1 MQQIFR
7 TDALERL
14 RNPERL
20 DTLMEVTS
28 MKAWIGLAAMG
39 IVLAAGVLW
48 SVAGRLPDTVP
59 GRGVLVRQGGLYSV
73 QSMGGGAVLEVL
85 APLGS
90 HVRRGDIVARI
101 AQPDLDLSIRRIRDQ
116 LAAARQNRAEINSRL
131 DRSTQIEVDAL
142 DRQRRQLDQTIEDV
156 KARVTFLDERVLAE
170 QRARDLG
177 LSTGDVYQG
186 AVSRRA
192 EARDQLVTAQVQRE
206 QLAGRKLAA
215 ETDVVRQLFS
225 LDAQIRDLNGQ
236 LASTS
241 RQLDDHGAVRSPYA
255 GRVVE
260 QLVNQGEVIVPG
272 QTVVNV
278 EFSEAPLQG
287 LLFISEGKRVTP
299 GMRVQLLPHGIRAE
313 EFGYIVGRV
322 RSVSPTPLSPVAMN
336 RFLRNETLV
345 QQFGEGGPAYLA
357 EIEPVLDSTTTT
369 GFQWTTR
376 HGPDMQLG
384 SGAIISGKVTV
395 GSQAPI
401 TLVIPAAR
409 RWFGV

>member
-7 TDALERL
+7 TDALARL

-39 IVLAAGVLW
+39 IAIAAGVLW

-73 QSMGGGAVLEVL
+73 QSMGGGAVLEL
-85 APLGS
+85 LTPLGS
-90 HVRRGDIVARI
+90 RVRRGDVVARV
-101 AQPDLDLSIRRIRDQ
+101 AQPDLDQSIRRLRDQ

-142 DRQRRQLDQTIEDV
+142 DKQRRQLDQTIEDV

-177 LSTGDVYQG
+177 LITGDVYQG
-186 AVSRRA
+186 TVSRRA

-236 LASTS
+236 LASTT
-241 RQLDDHGAVRSPYA
+241 RQLDDNGAVRSPYT

-278 EFSEAPLQG
+278 EFSEAPLRG

-299 GMRVQLLPHGIRAE
+299 GMRVQLLPNGIRAE

-336 RFLRNETLV
+336 RLLRNETLV
-345 QQFGEGGPAYLA
+345 QQFGESGAAYLA
-357 EIEPVLDSTTTT
+357 EVEPVLDSTTTT
-369 GFQWTTR
+369 GFRWTTR

>member
-7 TDALERL
+7 TDALARL

-39 IVLAAGVLW
+39 IAIAAGVLW

-73 QSMGGGAVLEVL
+73 QSMGGGAVLEL
-85 APLGS
+85 LTPLGS
-90 HVRRGDIVARI
+90 RVRRGDVVARV
-101 AQPDLDLSIRRIRDQ
+101 AQPDLDQSIRRLRDQ

-142 DRQRRQLDQTIEDV
+142 DKQRRQLDQTIEDV

-177 LSTGDVYQG
+177 LITGDVYQG
-186 AVSRRA
+186 TVSRRA

-225 LDAQIRDLNGQ
+225 LDAQIRDINGQ
-236 LASTS
+236 LASTT
-241 RQLDDHGAVRSPYA
+241 RQLDDNGAVRSPYT

-278 EFSEAPLQG
+278 EFSEAPLRG

-299 GMRVQLLPHGIRAE
+299 GMRVQLLPNGIRAE

-336 RFLRNETLV
+336 RLLRNETLV
-345 QQFGEGGPAYLA
+345 QQFGESGAAYLA
-357 EIEPVLDSTTTT
+357 EVEPVLDSTTTT
-369 GFQWTTR
+369 GFRWTTR